1 MIYLITIIL
10 SVVPTGEMKMNLQVT
25 GDYGANT
32 KTVLLKLQNVKASEI
47 EPFVRSRL
55 TKFGSVQV
63 NDPMNMLIIT
73 DYQPKLS
80 DLVNFVKKIDKIG
93 TKGFLRLKTEMIP
106 VNYLTPS
113 SLIEALRER
122 LSPDGSIQANDELG
136 VLIVTDVDSKIED
149 IGNVVSILDTP
160 PRQVLLRGK
169 IVEIS
174 EKKARELGLDIF
186 QIISKF
192 SLGASYREYFYQ
204 GKRTDLNVQGNFHLS
219 DLEQI
224 EQNEKKG
231 TERNGK
237 EFSILLLNNHEGELS
252 LNDNIYLNTIP
263 HIGYKGDI
271 QLDIS
276 IKRMYNQIVEKPET
290 LEKPARKIYPKNIY
304 LSSPYNIFYGKDLS
318 STVRIT
324 DGDTLIISGLKTTER
339 IKEESGI
346 PILKSIPILGY
357 LFKRETTRDVTKD
370 LIVILYP
377 EIVKSK

>member
-1 MIYLITIIL
+1 MVYLITFIL
-10 SVVPTGEMKMNLQVT
+10 SVVPTGEMRMNLQVT

-80 DLVNFVKKIDKIG
+80 DLVNFVKQIDEMG
-93 TKGFLRLKTEMIP
+93 TKGFLRLKTETIP
-106 VNYLTPS
+106 LNYLTPS
-113 SLIEALRER
+113 SLIEALKER

-149 IGNVVSILDTP
+149 ISNVVSILDTP
-160 PRQVLLRGK
+160 PKQVLLRGR

-174 EKKARELGLDIF
+174 EEKARKLGLDIF

-192 SLGASYREYFYQ
+192 SMGVSYSEYFYH
-204 GKRTDLNVQGNFHLS
+204 GKTDQRAQGNIFLS
-219 DLEQI
+219 DLGEI
-224 EQNEKKG
+224 EQNEKKR
-231 TERNGK
+231 TARNGK
-237 EFSILLLNNHEGELS
+237 EFSILLLNNHQGELS
-252 LNDNIYLNTIP
+252 LNDKVYLNTVA

-276 IKRMYNQIVEKPET
+276 IKRMYLQMIRAPEEKV
-290 LEKPARKIYPKNIY
+290 YPKNIY
-304 LSSPYNIFYGKDLS
+304 LYSPNNIFYSKDLS
-318 STVRIT
+318 STVRVAN
-324 DGDTLIISGLKTTER
+324 GDTLIISGLKTTER
-339 IKEESGI
+339 VKKESGI
-346 PILKSIPILGY
+346 PILKSIPIPGY
-357 LFKRETTRDVTKD
+357 LFKRETTSDITKD

-377 EIVKSK
+377 KIVESKREEEK